1 MKKKTLLIAMVLT
14 MVMSTSVFAA
24 GGDNYGED
32 IFGTTS
38 SQVTTTKASAT
49 EKATDKENIKN
60 KTKKKFIKNL
70 FFAFDTLLMQGELM
84 CRQLFRINIRITPAY
99 AGK

>member
-38 SQVTTTKASAT
+38 SQVTTTKSRVRQ
-49 EKATDKENIKN
+49 K
-60 KTKKKFIKNL
+60 
-70 FFAFDTLLMQGELM
+70 
-84 CRQLFRINIRITPAY
+84 RQLIKKI
-99 AGK
+99 